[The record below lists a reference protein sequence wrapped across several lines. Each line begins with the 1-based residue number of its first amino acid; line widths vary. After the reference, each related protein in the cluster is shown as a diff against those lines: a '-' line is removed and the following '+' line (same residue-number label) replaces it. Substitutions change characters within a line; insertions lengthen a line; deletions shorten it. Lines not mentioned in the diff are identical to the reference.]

1 MGKKF
6 FGFFSP
12 LFLRYFFIRSDKM
25 RLKCTN
31 LSWNASYLLVEMT
44 MSAISYLVSVRI
56 LSVSS
61 ISHLFH
67 AIERQ
72 SQADEKQEA
81 ADKRRHRVRGNCALP
96 LRVLRRQLVSIQVQP
111 LLVQREE
118 GRTRKEPVNA
128 PQHPCDVQMCS
139 CDPASVQ
146 ELMLTGFFS
155 FFLARDLCALCVY
168 ILVVFKSKLCHK
180 QQTRTSFT
188 FYLIIFY

>member
-1 MGKKF
+1 MGKTKF
-6 FGFFSP
+6 FGFFP
-12 LFLRYFFIRSDKM
+12 LFFRYFFIRSDKM
-25 RLKCTN
+25 RLKCTS

-81 ADKRRHRVRGNCALP
+81 ADKRRHRVGGNCALP

-128 PQHPCDVQMCS
+128 PQHPCAVHMCS

-146 ELMLTGFFS
+146 ELILTGFFFHS
-155 FFLARDLCALCVY
+155 FLPGTCALCVFIY
-168 ILVVFKSKLCHK
+168 
-180 QQTRTSFT
+180 
-188 FYLIIFY
+188 